1 MRQYMSTESFKRSI
15 RENGKSLNGQVQV
28 YTGTGKGKTTA
39 AIGLVVRAAG
49 YGLRSFIGQ
58 FMKGLPYGELVALKA
73 IPEISIEQFG
83 DETCLHRKD
92 VTELHRQQARTGLDR
107 CRELMHKKTYD
118 LIVLD
123 EINVAIWFGLL
134 SEQEVLGFVEEKPR
148 NVELILT
155 GRYAPQSIMIR
166 ADLVT
171 EMRAVKHYFD
181 KGLLA
186 RDGIER

>member
-1 MRQYMSTESFKRSI
+1 MSTDWFKRFAP
-15 RENGKSLNGQVQV
+15 ENGKPPSGQVQV

-39 AIGLVVRAAG
+39 AIGLAIRAAG

-58 FMKGLPYGELVALKA
+58 FMKGTHYGEHVALRA
-73 IPEISIEQFG
+73 IPEITIEQFE
-83 DETCLHRKD
+83 DETCLRRED
-92 VTELHRQQARTGLDR
+92 VAELHRQQARTGLAR
-107 CRELMHKKTYD
+107 CREIMHNNAYD

-123 EINVAIWFGLL
+123 EINVAIWFGLV
-134 SEQEVLGFVEEKPR
+134 SGQEVLAFVEEKLK

-155 GRYAPQSIMIR
+155 GRYAPQAIVSR

-171 EMRAVKHYFD
+171 EMKAVKHYFD
-181 KGLLA
+181 TGLLA